1 MDILQIIGLAIVAT
15 VIIAVL
21 KAQRPEIA
29 IQISI
34 AAGIIVFTMI
44 LGKITAVIELLNSYA
59 QKVNIDTIYL
69 STLLKIVGIAYIT
82 EFGAE
87 VCKDAGE
94 GAIASKVELAGKV
107 VIIVLAVPI
116 ITSLLDLII
125 RIMP

>member
-21 KAQRPEIA
+21 KVQKPEIA

-34 AAGIIVFTMI
+34 ATGIIIFTMI
-44 LGKITAVIELLNSYA
+44 LGKITAVIELLNSFA
-59 QKVNIDTIYL
+59 SKVNIDTIYL
-69 STLLKIVGIAYIT
+69 STLLKIVGIAYIA

-94 GAIASKVELAGKV
+94 GAIAAKVEFAGKV

-116 ITSLLDLII
+116 ITSLMDLVIS
-125 RIMP
+125 IMP